1 MCPIWLRFLLA
12 CTVCFSQPAPVKLF
26 PVDETQ
32 KDRGFAAYVRQ
43 LKKAVAQRDPKA
55 LRKLTDPTVAVQEKP
70 ERKGWSEFESKWAPA
85 DPKSR
90 LWSTLEDLLD
100 LGFIQEHPYTFL
112 SPYVVWR
119 FPNHLDPAQHWV
131 VAWGDEPLREKP
143 DPRAPELRRIAF
155 EIVKRLP
162 GPPSEDRRWVEIE
175 TLDGT
180 RGWMLLGALKS
191 PTMPHAQFNFEKGR
205 WQMVMLED

>member
-1 MCPIWLRFLLA
+1 MLSIWVRFLLA
-12 CTVCFSQPAPVKLF
+12 YSAVLTLQAQPKLF
-26 PVDETQ
+26 PVDETH
-32 KDRGFAAYVRQ
+32 KDRAFASYVKQ
-43 LKKAVAQRDPKA
+43 LKKTVAQRDTKS
-55 LRKLTDPTVAVQEKP
+55 LKKLCDEKIAVLEKP
-70 ERKGWSEFESKWAPA
+70 ELKGWAEFDKKWNPA

-131 VAWGDEPLREKP
+131 VAWGDEPLREQP
-143 DPRAPELRRIAF
+143 DARSKEVKRIAF
-155 EIVKRLP
+155 EIVKRLR
-162 GPPSEDRRWVEIE
+162 EEARWAEVE
-175 TLDGT
+175 TDDGK
-180 RGWMLLGALKS
+180 RGWISLAALKS

-205 WQMVMLED
+205 WLMVMLED